1 MASVLDLDGTVVPE
15 RSYILLITSVVLP
28 FLIPP
33 LYVLLLWILFAVTTP
48 VKPLNVPEPIFVN
61 TARPWPF
68 ISPITIFA
76 LGVPLSNIYF
86 RSAFDGP
93 TSKVRNMDS
102 IHQIIG
108 KHHSRE
114 SIVLYDNC
122 RANIRAVRLHG
133 YSGVLIQYEN

>member
-15 RSYILLITSVVLP
+15 HSYILLVTSVFLP
-28 FLIPP
+28 FFTSP
-33 LYVLLLWILFAVTTP
+33 LYVCLIWVIFALTAR
-48 VKPLNVPEPIFVN
+48 VKPLKVSGPLFVN
-61 TARPWPF
+61 TARPWPL
-68 ISPITIFA
+68 ISPLTIFV

-86 RSAFDGP
+86 RSAWD
-93 TSKVRNMDS
+93 TTASKVRNMDS

-122 RANIRAVRLHG
+122 RANIRAVKLHG
-133 YSGVLIQYEN
+133 YSGVVVQYEK